1 MNKQEAIDLLED
13 ISQGNGAVF
22 EVSKDL
28 AGASK
33 TAISALEKQIP
44 KKIKYEDSG
53 YDHYNNVNIYACIC
67 PSCGLHIIYFNDEDV
82 NDNYDGDDIE
92 KMFHSSLV
100 HHDYKG
106 LNSFCNRCGQKLDWN
121 GEDI

>member
-1 MNKQEAIDLLED
+1 MNKQEAIKELKKLQSGEAYDTEYID
-13 ISQGNGAVF
+13 F
-22 EVSKDL
+22 DCFDM
-28 AGASK
+28 
-33 TAISALEKQIP
+33 AISALEKQIP